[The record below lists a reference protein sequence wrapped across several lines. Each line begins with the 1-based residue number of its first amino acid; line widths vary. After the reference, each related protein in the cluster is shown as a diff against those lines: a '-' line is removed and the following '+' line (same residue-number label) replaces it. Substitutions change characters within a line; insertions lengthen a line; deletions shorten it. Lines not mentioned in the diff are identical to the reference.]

1 MSGGSG
7 TPAGTAAAINEI
19 EGYLLWE
26 AEKDRARTRAEAF
39 CAGLPWLTRAQRE
52 EVERH
57 YRADQLEVSR
67 TYLRR
72 VAARSGELRAEYE
85 GVYRVLRRRLVA
97 GFLAAVVVLVAGAA
111 AVAVALTG
119 G

>member
-1 MSGGSG
+1 MSGG
-7 TPAGTAAAINEI
+7 TPVSTAEAVNEI

-26 AEKDRARTRAEAF
+26 AEKDRARTRAREFTAR
-39 CAGLPWLTRAQRE
+39 LPWLTRAQRE

-57 YRADQLEVSR
+57 YQADQLEFSHA
-67 TYLRR
+67 YLKRI
-72 VAARSGELRAEYE
+72 AARSGELRAEYE
-85 GVYRVLRRRLVA
+85 GVYEVLRRRLVTGCLA
-97 GFLAAVVVLVAGAA
+97 AAVVLVSGAV